1 MKYLLD
7 TNVLIELTKRN
18 QVVRQRAMMAG
29 LDNCF
34 TSEISVAELLYGAYK
49 AGIERHYHELS
60 FFKDHLPILKIGPC
74 LDCYARIK
82 VELESQG
89 KRLDNFDLLIA
100 ATAITSDLTLVT
112 HNTRHF
118 ERIPELRVIDW
129 EKD

>member
-18 QVVRQRAMMAG
+18 QVVRQRATMAG

-34 TSEISVAELLYGAYK
+34 ISEISMAELLYGAYK
-49 AGIERHYHELS
+49 AGMERHYHEIS
-60 FFKDHLPILKIGPC
+60 FFKEHLHVLQIGPC
-74 LDCYARIK
+74 LDNYARIK

-89 KRLDNFDLLIA
+89 NRLDNFDLLIA

-118 ERIPELRVIDW
+118 ERIPDLKLTDW
-129 EKD
+129 EQD